1 MSYIWYGIKLPGRE
15 ADQLYQ
21 TLCYASLPSIKI
33 YADYADIHTID
44 DLKVE
49 FSDDMLV
56 DRPRL
61 SRRFNGWPCHFDVNK
76 ETGVFYRDQQDC
88 VVWSL
93 GDDLA
98 VYADDGKCVANTLP
112 EFLSRLKIEGDIFTK
127 TMAYYGRSYDP
138 LTADEQDYVDHY
150 KTYSPTRLNNST

>member
-1 MSYIWYGIKLPGRE
+1 MSYIWYGISLPGRE
-15 ADQLYQ
+15 SDELYQ
-21 TLCYASLPSIKI
+21 SLSYASLPSIKI
-33 YADYADIHTID
+33 YPDYAAIHTLD

-49 FSDDMLV
+49 FCDDMLV
-56 DRPRL
+56 KIPRQ
-61 SRRFNGWPCHFDVNK
+61 SRRFSAWPCHFDVNK

-98 VYADDGKCVANTLP
+98 VYADDAKCVANTLP
-112 EFLSRLKIEGDIFTK
+112 EFLSRLRIEADIFIK
-127 TMAYYGRSYDP
+127 TMAYVP

-150 KTYSPTRLNNST
+150 KTYSPTLPNDST